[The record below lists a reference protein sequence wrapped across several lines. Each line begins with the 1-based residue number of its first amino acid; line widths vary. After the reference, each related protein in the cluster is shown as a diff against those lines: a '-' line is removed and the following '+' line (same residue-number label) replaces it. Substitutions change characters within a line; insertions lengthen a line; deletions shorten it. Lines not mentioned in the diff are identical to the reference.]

1 MTRAEQRGRRPRVT
15 QIEGGAGTS
24 WTTGKLDGAFRER
37 LLPRLTA
44 LFEEHKAAGLGGVA
58 KQESFVEH

>member
-24 WTTGKLDGAFRER
+24 WTTGKLDSAFRAAEADGTVR
-37 LLPRLTA
+37 GAQGRGVGRRREAGKLRRA
-44 LFEEHKAAGLGGVA
+44 LK
-58 KQESFVEH
+58 